1 MPLRAV
7 AFVALALCPVWSAPA
22 GAVSLDT
29 LRPQGELMQRWLQM
43 AVATSA
49 TAAALADRIAGGDVI
64 VYLDVRR
71 DLPAGVAAHLTWMA
85 ATPTGRIVRV
95 SIRPGQRRQDAVG
108 FIAHELQHVV
118 ELIDHPDVR
127 SAADLEALYARI
139 GHRNDR
145 TSRRWDTVAAIE
157 AGEVARLEMLAAVD
171 RPGDLAHLQG
181 RNVAMPAS
189 GLRVMSGT
197 RAPAAG

>member
-7 AFVALALCPVWSAPA
+7 AIAVLALCPIWFTRAHA
-22 GAVSLDT
+22 FTLDT
-29 LRPQGELMQRWLQM
+29 LRPQGEVMQRWLQM
-43 AVATSA
+43 AVSTSA
-49 TAAALADRIAGGDVI
+49 TAAALANRIADGDVI
-64 VYLDVRR
+64 VYLDIRR

-118 ELIDHPDVR
+118 ELIEHPDVR
-127 SAADLEALYARI
+127 SAADLEALYTRI

-145 TSRRWDTVAAIE
+145 TSRRWDTEAAIE
-157 AGEVARLEMLAAVD
+157 AGDVARLEMLASLD
-171 RPGDLAHLQG
+171 RPGELA
-181 RNVAMPAS
+181 A
-189 GLRVMSGT
+189 LRAGT
-197 RAPAAG
+197 